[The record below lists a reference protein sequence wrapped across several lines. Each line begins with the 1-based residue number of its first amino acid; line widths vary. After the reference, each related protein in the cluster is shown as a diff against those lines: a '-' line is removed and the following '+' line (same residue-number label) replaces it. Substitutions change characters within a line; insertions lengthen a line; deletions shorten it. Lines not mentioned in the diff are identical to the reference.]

1 MHRGEIWVKD
11 DRDAY
16 VLVTSDHLSE
26 TRPPITW
33 GIPLTAQFQSWSSLA
48 QKAGLCGSI
57 HLRSVSRIT
66 AVVGDGEIE
75 DFARD
80 HQTER
85 GSLPALGVEQVAH
98 RELV

>member
-33 GIPLTAQFQSWSSLA
+33 GIPLTAQRRRA
-48 QKAGLCGSI
+48 P
-57 HLRSVSRIT
+57 
-66 AVVGDGEIE
+66 
-75 DFARD
+75 
-80 HQTER
+80 ER
-85 GSLPALGVEQVAH
+85 GL
-98 RELV
+98 RR